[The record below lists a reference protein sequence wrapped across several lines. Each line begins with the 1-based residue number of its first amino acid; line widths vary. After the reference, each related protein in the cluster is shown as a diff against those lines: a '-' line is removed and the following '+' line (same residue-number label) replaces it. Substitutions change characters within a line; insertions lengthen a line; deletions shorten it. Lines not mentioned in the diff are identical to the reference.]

1 MEEIS
6 LQPPTAAEVDQ
17 YQRWWFTLSAPWKK
31 AFNEAYFQRSSEEM
45 LPDDVLHGIW
55 NAPALRFAGP
65 TALHPNM
72 SFELEDLS
80 GIAGF
85 TKITILVVA
94 HQAIASLDP
103 IAHWLHL
110 ESLFVFNN
118 RIKDLDAVARMS
130 NLKEFYFQNNPVES
144 LKPLEHLTNLQTI
157 YCNYTQVSSLEGIG
171 EQHADTLRNFVCL
184 PNDNL
189 RDREVMR
196 FEREV
201 GIRCAKA

>member
-1 MEEIS
+1 MEEVP
-6 LQPPTAAEVDQ
+6 LQPPTAAEVDH
-17 YQRWWFTLSAPWKK
+17 YQRWWFGLSSPWKK
-31 AFNEAYFQRSSEEM
+31 AFNEAYYQRSSEEM

-80 GIAGF
+80 GVAAL
-85 TKITILVVA
+85 TKITILVVV

-103 IAHWLHL
+103 VANWLHL

-118 RIKDLDAVARMS
+118 RIADLGGLARMS
-130 NLKEFYFQNNPVES
+130 NLKELYCQNNPVES
-144 LKPLEHLTNLQTI
+144 LQPLANLTNLHTI
-157 YCNYTQVSSLEGIG
+157 YCNYTQISSLEGIG
-171 EQHADTLRNFVCL
+171 EQHADTLKNFVCL